1 MNSGM
6 EEAKTNMSQQTQAAD
21 EELKAGAAKM
31 TERGQRAAG
40 KLAAALDTAR
50 ARVQESTIA
59 GARATDKAIRDYPYS
74 SLGVAFG
81 LGLLIG
87 LLAARK

>member
-1 MNSGM
+1 MVQVSFARRGKELDMNGGM
-6 EEAKTNMSQQTQAAD
+6 EEAKTNLSPQTQAAA

-50 ARVQESTIA
+50 ARVQE
-59 GARATDKAIRDYPYS
+59 R
-74 SLGVAFG
+74 
-81 LGLLIG
+81 
-87 LLAARK
+87 

>member
-1 MNSGM
+1 MYIISHTYD
-6 EEAKTNMSQQTQAAD
+6 ARK
-21 EELKAGAAKM
+21 KV
-31 TERGQRAAG
+31 R
-40 KLAAALDTAR
+40 KLQKSDSPPSLRDY
-50 ARVQESTIA
+50 QESTIA